1 MASFD
6 NMLHDFQK
14 PSEHQYD
21 DLTENL
27 KQVAPH
33 ADAFD
38 LALRPDANGDI
49 RQTKMATFD
58 TSIDQP
64 KKDLLGHAFSLV
76 QTDSDSGDWEP
87 SGQNGM
93 SAAIAKAKADDEA
106 AEDKADGFSA
116 SNDILSAANMDQEAS
131 ELLFYQEEDFSGE
144 DWTPAGQ
151 TGLSDAITKARQ
163 DTYDDEIRHDGL
175 KGNGLLS
182 AAGIAQK
189 EDEEED
195 LDLVSFVQVETSE
208 WHPQDSLGES
218 ISKAR
223 QAEEEARATNMDL
236 EGNTLLSAA
245 GIHTEEEKEVDPLE
259 TLFIQEDASWSPKG
273 QQLQKDDEEDEE
285 PKKDEHS
292 VTKIVKQHSHDDMEG
307 MNILSAVGLGH
318 HLRKGDEADDIGR
331 VDADDFDFSLD

>member
-106 AEDKADGFSA
+106 AEDEADGFSA

-151 TGLSDAITKARQ
+151 TGLSDAITKARH

-292 VTKIVKQHSHDDMEG
+292 VKKIVKQHSHDDMEG